1 MGNGRTRIPGVPLV
15 HYIDVHATLDS
26 RNDHMAP
33 RSRVEEPTP
42 ADTRF
47 STRAGWAQNDAYIDD
62 TYYTPIA
69 NPAVTGLSFMP
80 GWGFEHAA
88 TADIERFQMQGV
100 LASILKPSAAAVAS
114 GGFKRIKAIEVEL
127 IEAKVSDISYRL
139 ASGVSPR
146 SRRSRLCMVP
156 AHVSRER

>member
-1 MGNGRTRIPGVPLV
+1 
-15 HYIDVHATLDS
+15 
-26 RNDHMAP
+26 MAP

-47 STRAGWAQNDAYIDD
+47 STRAGWAQNDAYIEDM
-62 TYYTPIA
+62 YYTPIA

-114 GGFKRIKAIEVEL
+114 GDFKRIKAIEVEL

-139 ASGVSPR
+139 ASGGAFD
-146 SRRSRLCMVP
+146 
-156 AHVSRER
+156 AHRPGTRTSIPSSKCEQR